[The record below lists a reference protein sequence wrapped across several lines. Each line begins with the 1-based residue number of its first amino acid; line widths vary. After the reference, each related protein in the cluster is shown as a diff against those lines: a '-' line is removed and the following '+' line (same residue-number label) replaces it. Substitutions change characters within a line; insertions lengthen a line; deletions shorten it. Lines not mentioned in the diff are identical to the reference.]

1 MQTEAACWQLRTVEL
16 MFYATESRNFV
27 VYKKGRQ
34 KISRISRTA
43 ACSHEV
49 PQQPAVGD
57 RHCSTTA
64 IPTPRQGPAASR
76 KSSQHLRELTTS
88 KQSKQQK
95 KKNSTYLNARLRELL
110 NSISTGRSAVPA
122 VMALMSAS
130 QTLLQPAGEGS
141 HHQTA
146 ALTPLGSLTP
156 KMSRMASC
164 LCTHRHTALTQAT
177 TVLFCCLLSLHTSL
191 GHRTL
196 LGSLSLVYAWLFSF
210 STPKMSANVRERTEK
225 PARSPQR
232 PVLLSAFPQHGQEAL
247 GCTTAQGTAAALASA
262 SASAVILLSMG
273 WAGQQGFVQTGHP
286 VGHSSGLCHRPG
298 RQQSPQ
304 WGPQP
309 ARPGPHPQAFVFHA
323 EYHSKRPGEHGAAGN
338 RLVRNSA
345 GKPAEVV
352 NEAINKARWEGK
364 RTNPSEMR
372 HLPRCGRSEGSPHL
386 DVRHREAAA
395 ATISAS
401 EDISD

>member
-1 MQTEAACWQLRTVEL
+1 MQTEAACWQLRTVKL

-95 KKNSTYLNARLRELL
+95 NPALTSRLRELLL

-122 VMALMSAS
+122 VRALMSAS

-156 KMSRMASC
+156 KWAGWPR
-164 LCTHRHTALTQAT
+164 
-177 TVLFCCLLSLHTSL
+177 
-191 GHRTL
+191 
-196 LGSLSLVYAWLFSF
+196 
-210 STPKMSANVRERTEK
+210 
-225 PARSPQR
+225 
-232 PVLLSAFPQHGQEAL
+232 
-247 GCTTAQGTAAALASA
+247 ASA
-262 SASAVILLSMG
+262 PTATLPLL
-273 WAGQQGFVQTGHP
+273 
-286 VGHSSGLCHRPG
+286 
-298 RQQSPQ
+298 RQQQFCFVVYSPFIQ
-304 WGPQP
+304 VW
-309 ARPGPHPQAFVFHA
+309 
-323 EYHSKRPGEHGAAGN
+323 
-338 RLVRNSA
+338 
-345 GKPAEVV
+345 
-352 NEAINKARWEGK
+352 AIG
-364 RTNPSEMR
+364 
-372 HLPRCGRSEGSPHL
+372 LF
-386 DVRHREAAA
+386 
-395 ATISAS
+395 
-401 EDISD
+401 

>member
-1 MQTEAACWQLRTVEL
+1 

-130 QTLLQPAGEGS
+130 QILLQPAGEGS

-196 LGSLSLVYAWLFSF
+196 LGSL
-210 STPKMSANVRERTEK
+210 
-225 PARSPQR
+225 
-232 PVLLSAFPQHGQEAL
+232 
-247 GCTTAQGTAAALASA
+247 
-262 SASAVILLSMG
+262 
-273 WAGQQGFVQTGHP
+273 
-286 VGHSSGLCHRPG
+286 
-298 RQQSPQ
+298 
-304 WGPQP
+304 
-309 ARPGPHPQAFVFHA
+309 
-323 EYHSKRPGEHGAAGN
+323 
-338 RLVRNSA
+338 
-345 GKPAEVV
+345 
-352 NEAINKARWEGK
+352 
-364 RTNPSEMR
+364 
-372 HLPRCGRSEGSPHL
+372 
-386 DVRHREAAA
+386 
-395 ATISAS
+395 
-401 EDISD
+401 

>member
-1 MQTEAACWQLRTVEL
+1 

-95 KKNSTYLNARLRELL
+95 NPALTSRLRELLL

-122 VMALMSAS
+122 VRALMSAS

-196 LGSLSLVYAWLFSF
+196 LGSL
-210 STPKMSANVRERTEK
+210 
-225 PARSPQR
+225 
-232 PVLLSAFPQHGQEAL
+232 
-247 GCTTAQGTAAALASA
+247 
-262 SASAVILLSMG
+262 
-273 WAGQQGFVQTGHP
+273 
-286 VGHSSGLCHRPG
+286 
-298 RQQSPQ
+298 
-304 WGPQP
+304 
-309 ARPGPHPQAFVFHA
+309 
-323 EYHSKRPGEHGAAGN
+323 
-338 RLVRNSA
+338 
-345 GKPAEVV
+345 
-352 NEAINKARWEGK
+352 
-364 RTNPSEMR
+364 
-372 HLPRCGRSEGSPHL
+372 
-386 DVRHREAAA
+386 
-395 ATISAS
+395 
-401 EDISD
+401 

>member
-1 MQTEAACWQLRTVEL
+1 

-95 KKNSTYLNARLRELL
+95 NPALTSRLRELLL

-130 QTLLQPAGEGS
+130 QILLQPAGEGS

-196 LGSLSLVYAWLFSF
+196 LGSLSLVYAQLFSF

-232 PVLLSAFPQHGQEAL
+232 PALLSTFPQHGQEAP

-273 WAGQQGFVQTGHP
+273 
-286 VGHSSGLCHRPG
+286 
-298 RQQSPQ
+298 
-304 WGPQP
+304 
-309 ARPGPHPQAFVFHA
+309 
-323 EYHSKRPGEHGAAGN
+323 
-338 RLVRNSA
+338 
-345 GKPAEVV
+345 
-352 NEAINKARWEGK
+352 
-364 RTNPSEMR
+364 
-372 HLPRCGRSEGSPHL
+372 
-386 DVRHREAAA
+386 
-395 ATISAS
+395 
-401 EDISD
+401 